1 MTLEGV
7 PKGYEAV
14 RFANPAITEWYVD
27 TTGTVKQCVEE
38 VGGLRL
44 IVRKTEPVA
53 TWIHGV
59 FNPGYVAEDQNGD
72 QFWYDRRPNALASG
86 DSWQWPDGR
95 RTGKSISVNTGA
107 FASIVEF
114 RRDLPW
120 HQRIVAVGPGVEG
133 GAT

>member
-1 MTLEGV
+1 MKLEGV
-7 PKGYEAV
+7 PKGFEVV

-44 IVRKTEPVA
+44 IVRKVEPAA

-59 FNPGYVAEDQNGD
+59 FNDGFVAEDQNGD
-72 QFWYDRRPNALASG
+72 QFWYDRRPKALASG
-86 DSWQWPDGR
+86 DSWEWPDGR
-95 RTGKSISVNTGA
+95 RTGTSVAIVATS
-107 FASIVEF
+107 FASIVKF
-114 RRDLPW
+114 RSDLPW
-120 HQRIVAVGPGVEG
+120 YERIVAVGPGVEG